1 MKTDYVYPEHWEEH
15 ACDEV
20 LALIDDLHPLL
31 RIKAVVRLDES
42 GIVLSKLR
50 NGRVLISE
58 KMSATPTVY
67 CTYSVYH
74 KA

>member
-1 MKTDYVYPEHWEEH
+1 MTIYIRCYNHE
-15 ACDEV
+15 
-20 LALIDDLHPLL
+20 

-74 KA
+74 NDMA